1 MADPEAYGQEALGAF
16 INDNWPFG
24 VPYPE
29 LFCDKRALRRG
40 PPWCSLHAKCVAI
53 DGERALV
60 SSANFTERGQ
70 DRNIET
76 GVLLH
81 DPVFASQLE
90 RQWLS
95 LVEAGLVIQWKR

>member
-1 MADPEAYGQEALGAF
+1 M
-16 INDNWPFG
+16 
-24 VPYPE
+24 
-29 LFCDKRALRRG
+29 
-40 PPWCSLHAKCVAI
+40 HAKCVAV

-81 DPVFASQLE
+81 DPIFASQLE

-95 LVEAGLVIQWKR
+95 LVEEGLVIQWRS